1 MDDNSL
7 VELICDNCGR
17 SHPDSL
23 AHVKADWDHAFPC
36 EGGCGNDMWLD
47 RKELIAAI
55 KAGGSTPLAI
65 NMHKE
70 KCD

>member
-7 VELICDNCGR
+7 VELVCENCGR
-17 SHPDSL
+17 SHADNL
-23 AHVKADWDHAFPC
+23 AHLKAHWDHAFKC

-55 KAGGSTPLAI
+55 EAGAAAPLVVK
-65 NMHKE
+65 MHKE
-70 KCD
+70 RRA